1 MNKIISATKL
11 LLIPVVVKKKKK
23 KKKTIPCLGVEW
35 SDLCHDKGRS

>member
-11 LLIPVVVKKKKK
+11 LLIPVVVKKK

>member
-11 LLIPVVVKKKKK
+11 LLIPVVVKK